1 MIDFK
6 QFTKDAAVHYHLTE
20 AFANYAYWLSSDVE
34 SYFDS
39 LEGNVTE
46 DDMKVLSSR
55 YRLCEHVLELADR
68 LNSQDVIND
77 ENYLQITAS
86 LCIGGMGFYWF
97 IDRVIGIFL

>member
-39 LEGNVTE
+39 LEEMSPRT
-46 DDMKVLSSR
+46 
-55 YRLCEHVLELADR
+55 
-68 LNSQDVIND
+68 I
-77 ENYLQITAS
+77 
-86 LCIGGMGFYWF
+86 
-97 IDRVIGIFL
+97 

>member
-39 LEGNVTE
+39 LVGNPLEAFSEFFKESITP
-46 DDMKVLSSR
+46 L
-55 YRLCEHVLELADR
+55 RLMSCLA
-68 LNSQDVIND
+68 
-77 ENYLQITAS
+77 
-86 LCIGGMGFYWF
+86 
-97 IDRVIGIFL
+97 